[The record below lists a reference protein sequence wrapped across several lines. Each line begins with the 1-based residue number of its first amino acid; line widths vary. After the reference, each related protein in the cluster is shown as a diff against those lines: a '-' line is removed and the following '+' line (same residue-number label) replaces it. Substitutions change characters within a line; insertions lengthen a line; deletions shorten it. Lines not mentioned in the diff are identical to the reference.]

1 MLGQMKNIQR
11 DFMIDIQKEVIAL
24 LSSVIES
31 SMSRMGALFWLEGND
46 YDALELTRKPKESVT
61 NYIYLNIQ
69 RWKIKLKSQ

>member
-31 SMSRMGALFWLEGND
+31 SMPRMGTSFWLAGND
-46 YDALELTRKPKESVT
+46 DDALELTSKPRENVT
-61 NYIYLNIQ
+61 NSICLNIQ
-69 RWKIKLKSQ
+69 

>member
-31 SMSRMGALFWLEGND
+31 SMSRMGASFWWAGND
-46 YDALELTRKPKESVT
+46 YDALELTRKPIESL
-61 NYIYLNIQ
+61 YA
-69 RWKIKLKSQ
+69 

>member
-31 SMSRMGALFWLEGND
+31 SMSRMGASFWWARND
-46 YDALELTRKPKESVT
+46 YDALELTRKPRENVT
-61 NYIYLNIQ
+61 NYICLNIQ
-69 RWKIKLKSQ
+69 

>member
-31 SMSRMGALFWLEGND
+31 SMSHMGASFWWAGND
-46 YDALELTRKPKESVT
+46 YDALELTRKPRENVT
-61 NYIYLNIQ
+61 NYICLNIQ
-69 RWKIKLKSQ
+69 

>member
-31 SMSRMGALFWLEGND
+31 SMSRMGASFWWEGND
-46 YDALELTRKPKESVT
+46 DDALGLTRKPRESVT
-61 NYIYLNIQ
+61 NYICLNIQ
-69 RWKIKLKSQ
+69 

>member
-1 MLGQMKNIQR
+1 
-11 DFMIDIQKEVIAL
+11 MIDIQKEVIAL

-69 RWKIKLKSQ
+69 

>member
-31 SMSRMGALFWLEGND
+31 SMSRIGASFGGQE
-46 YDALELTRKPKESVT
+46 TIMT
-61 NYIYLNIQ
+61 H
-69 RWKIKLKSQ
+69 

>member
-31 SMSRMGALFWLEGND
+31 SMSRMGASFWWAGND
-46 YDALELTRKPKESVT
+46 YDALELTRKPRENAKNVKR
-61 NYIYLNIQ
+61 NI
-69 RWKIKLKSQ
+69 